1 MDTFTY
7 IYTHTFTYIY
17 IYIYA
22 CNACTH
28 KHNPGFEQYIH
39 SSRGIF
45 LNNWVPFAVFFSIT

>member
-7 IYTHTFTYIY
+7 IYIHIRLRIY
-17 IYIYA
+17 TYIYA

-45 LNNWVPFAVFFSIT
+45 LNDWVPFAVFFSII